1 MSVDKAPEPRPI
13 EAKQRALE
21 KFVRVAFKFHH
32 PHHLF
37 YYFYFLTLTHTRPR
51 ISLCHFSIHILTDD
65 SQYFLFRE
73 ALSVNNMVTRRRDSH
88 LKKLYSLSSRHTPR
102 ISRGNDVYWRGG
114 KSRAS

>member
-51 ISLCHFSIHILTDD
+51 ISLCHFFIHILTMILNIFF
-65 SQYFLFRE
+65 S
-73 ALSVNNMVTRRRDSH
+73 
-88 LKKLYSLSSRHTPR
+88 
-102 ISRGNDVYWRGG
+102 G
-114 KSRAS
+114 KRFPSTTW